1 MPSYISSENAGSQE
15 KMLVAAFCNTSIFTC
30 IQISDAT
37 NRTIELFKIPRALAS
52 GGGHPPPL
60 IQLN

>member
-1 MPSYISSENAGSQE
+1 M
-15 KMLVAAFCNTSIFTC
+15 KMLAVRRKCWWQHFVTPAFSPAFRS
-30 IQISDAT
+30 QDAT